1 MAYENDFD
9 YTGDVS
15 KINGIQFGIMSPKE
29 IRQQSVVEITTHGT
43 FNGNEPIVGGY
54 LILEWVF

>member
-29 IRQQSVVEITTHGT
+29 IRQQSVVELMRHLMATS
-43 FNGNEPIVGGY
+43 
-54 LILEWVF
+54 L